1 MDACLTLHAQQRAAE
16 RGIDEETIRTVA
28 SMGRLIESDDYTHT
42 LRYKRHCLVITRDY
56 SSIITV
62 YKTESDKKRAKKNR
76 QHKRRMAQINK
87 HARKK

>member
-1 MDACLTLHAQQRAAE
+1 MDACLTLHAQQRAIE
-16 RGIDEETIRTVA
+16 RGIDEETIRAVA

-42 LRYKRHCLVITRDY
+42 LQYKRHCIVITRDY

-76 QHKRRMAQINK
+76 KYKRRMEQINK
-87 HARKK
+87 HARRK